1 MTEGRENLIQL
12 SLDRAY
18 ETLQEAQLLAQT
30 RHPSGAANRV
40 YYACFYAVTAL
51 LMTKDI
57 TSSKHGGVIA
67 LFNRHYPNRAG
78 QVLFPGFRSE
88 TRKRLCLY
96 P

>member
-40 YYACFYAVTAL
+40 YYASAFMPL
-51 LMTKDI
+51 Q
-57 TSSKHGGVIA
+57 H
-67 LFNRHYPNRAG
+67 
-78 QVLFPGFRSE
+78 
-88 TRKRLCLY
+88 CL
-96 P
+96 